1 MFFDEEKLEKIKQ
14 VLNGYGANNI
24 HLISTSKNTVSLK
37 FDISLDK
44 TQVCLGLAFQ
54 NSFLWTS
61 PPSFTILT
69 RPLPAL
75 DHVGHDGLIC
85 TTDHQGENF
94 NGNNHEELIAFFLEK
109 TIEILDKSFSNLA
122 SNNRTSLYNELEG
135 YLNSISSVTS
145 NVILHCDPVST
156 SEMYGWVRKT
166 GKQNPSVEHIDDGK
180 NAYINRAHLTKV
192 QIKRILLDDS
202 SVFPIPN
209 IDTDFTENDFFKVIE
224 SLPTAINKDLLKTG
238 NHNVLI
244 GIPNEHGFAYLL
256 FTYSIWYKFNKQIL
270 FQNFKISLIQRA
282 WQAYLLNRTGQEKIE
297 RHVAILGCGALGSKI
312 AEILAQTGISKFS
325 FIDPDKLTTDN
336 IYRHSL
342 GLPKVNNAKSIALAE
357 KLKLERPGL
366 AIFPFR
372 NNAEEWIKT
381 SNIEDVDTIII
392 AIGHTPTEI
401 SLVRSIYGLNKNFHV
416 IVAWVEPYN
425 LGGHFISFNNKQL
438 GCLNCLYF
446 DEKSNKSLLPK
457 YKYVTSGQLLAKNIT
472 GCAGAFTPFSSL
484 NCVKLAS
491 YVGEYTLNNR
501 TGFVSLSGD
510 DINSKKNGVSTTQF
524 YNDVSN
530 SNGFKILSLSE
541 IYEEV
546 CPCCNT

>member
-54 NSFLWTS
+54 NNFLWTS

-75 DHVGHDGLIC
+75 DHVGHNGLIC

-94 NGNNHEELIAFFLEK
+94 NGNNHEELIAFFLKK
-109 TIEILDKSFSNLA
+109 TIEILDQSFSNLA
-122 SNNRTSLYNELEG
+122 SNNRISLYNELEG
-135 YLNSISSVTS
+135 YLNNISSVTS

-156 SEMYGWVRKT
+156 TEMYGWIRKT

-192 QIKRILLDDS
+192 QIKRVLLDDS
-202 SVFPIPN
+202 SIFPIPK
-209 IDTDFTENDFFKVIE
+209 IDTDFTENDFLKVIE
-224 SLPTAINKDLLKTG
+224 SLPSYINKDLLKTG

-270 FQNFKISLIQRA
+270 FQNFKISLTQRA

-366 AIFPFR
+366 AIFPFC

-401 SLVRSIYGLNKNFHV
+401 SLVRYIYGLNKNFHV

-491 YVGEYTLNNR
+491 YVGEYTLSNL

-524 YNDVSN
+524 YNDVSI